1 MIKLCSNLVF
11 SLVNSLVTLFT
22 LKLEKTLSIKP
33 RLMYIYGVK
42 FAATKFKFHALNFI
56 LLLQNLPKAMRI
68 NELSRVMRKPD
79 FA

>member
-11 SLVNSLVTLFT
+11 NLVNSLVTLFT

-42 FAATKFKFHALNFI
+42 FAATKIQISHIKFYLAVA
-56 LLLQNLPKAMRI
+56 K
-68 NELSRVMRKPD
+68 SR
-79 FA
+79 